1 MQGNFSGTA
10 YIDGMRI
17 VRGILGFLIGYAI
30 VVLTTEFGFRL
41 LPDRPLH
48 SGRPL
53 VMLGAAM
60 VAIVAGLVGGAAAT
74 WIARNRI
81 VGMLVLV
88 PLIAETIWLLFIREG
103 EPQTWLDAAAALT
116 LLAAVAAGAYFPLKT
131 TSPPTTV

>member
-1 MQGNFSGTA
+1 
-10 YIDGMRI
+10 MRI
-17 VRGILGFLIGYAI
+17 VRGILGFLLGYAV
-30 VVLTTEFGFRL
+30 VVLATEFGFRL

-53 VMLGAAM
+53 IMAGAAL
-60 VAIVAGLVGGAAAT
+60 VALTAGLAGGALAS
-74 WIARNRI
+74 WIARSRI
-81 VGMLVLV
+81 AGWLVLL

-116 LLAAVAAGAYFPLKT
+116 LLAAVAAGAYFAGSGKT

>member
-1 MQGNFSGTA
+1 
-10 YIDGMRI
+10 MRI
-17 VRGILGFLIGYAI
+17 VRGILGFLAGYAI

-53 VMLGAAM
+53 IMLGAAV
-60 VAIVAGLVGGAAAT
+60 VAIVAGLAGGAVAA
-74 WIARNRI
+74 WIARNRV
-81 VGMLVLV
+81 VGALVLI

-116 LLAAVAAGAYFPLKT
+116 LLAAVAAGAYFAPKT

>member
-1 MQGNFSGTA
+1 
-10 YIDGMRI
+10 MRI
-17 VRGILGFLIGYAI
+17 VRGILGFLAGYAI

-53 VMLGAAM
+53 IMIAAAV
-60 VAIVAGLVGGAAAT
+60 VALVAGLAGGAIAA
-74 WIARNRI
+74 WIARNRL
-81 VGMLVLV
+81 VGMLVLL

-116 LLAAVAAGAYFPLKT
+116 LLAAVGAGAWFAPKSYSRSGPVLF
-131 TSPPTTV
+131 